1 MIWLFQT
8 NTLSLRCVFHS
19 IRFKVNNFGSQRRAF
34 FYAPRSTKSIPPFFI
49 IILHIAAHAV
59 VIHIILRCR
68 IKASHIVMFMIFF
81 S

>member
-34 FYAPRSTKSIPPFFI
+34 FYALIAILSSSLVSSKLALWIIGASIKGAILAST
-49 IILHIAAHAV
+49 HN
-59 VIHIILRCR
+59 
-68 IKASHIVMFMIFF
+68 
-81 S
+81 